1 MVPQHIGVVKINTV
15 TLFGRKR
22 HRTIYYCVYFSL
34 TLSHLKSP
42 SDVHTGVAVGVRT
55 HQQQNLFVITNNLVL
70 YDVYLYFIS
79 IKQHDQ

>member
-1 MVPQHIGVVKINTV
+1 MVPQHIGVVKINTD
-15 TLFGRKR
+15 
-22 HRTIYYCVYFSL
+22 TIWQKKTPNYYCVYFSL

-42 SDVHTGVAVGVRT
+42 SGVHTGVAVGVRT